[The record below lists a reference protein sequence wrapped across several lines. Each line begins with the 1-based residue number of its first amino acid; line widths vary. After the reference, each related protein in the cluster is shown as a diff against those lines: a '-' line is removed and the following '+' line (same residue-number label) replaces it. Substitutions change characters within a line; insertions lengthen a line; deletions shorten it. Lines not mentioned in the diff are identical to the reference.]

1 MFDNKFMRYM
11 ALGTSISTGFIAPV
25 VLGILAGRWLDGH
38 FGSGQWFS
46 LAGVLL
52 GLALGVTSVVQ
63 IIRLIERP
71 DKQ

>member
-11 ALGTSISTGFIAPV
+11 ALGTSISTGFVVPV
-25 VLGILAGRWLDGH
+25 VLGIFAGRFLDSR
-38 FGSGQWFS
+38 FGTGQWFS

-52 GLALGVTSVVQ
+52 GMALGATSAVY
-63 IIRLIERP
+63 IIRMIVRS